1 MIDEKLDRSAS
12 GLQGSGSKYL
22 CTLCFAT
29 NTTAKTNLG
38 NFTIERSY
46 KGSCDIATYILENP
60 DNLPKTQLDEVAK
73 GVKAMPILLAEPIKK
88 GYDSTHADINMGRFF
103 KNLLAREIAQ
113 VTCWSLTA
121 DTKHL
126 VIDAESRLDRHLK
139 ATVGLNCQLMM
150 PRNYARVLFN
160 PENQSIILSII
171 PNEGR
176 RKHLVSIF
184 DKFYVLRKVYR
195 SLRPLSDCPDDVKN
209 VKKIAVEFGK
219 LFLEHFAYAEWPN
232 YMHKIIEHTQELIE
246 RSDGAGSIG
255 AMSSEGSE
263 AGNKVFRHFRKHLSR
278 RDVTINSLRDVIHL
292 HWLYSSPA
300 LIRIADMLS
309 KKKTCSICFNTGH
322 NARTCTHVTKNLS

>member
-1 MIDEKLDRSAS
+1 MFKVYIKDGCDGMGDVSVYKGKGDRALPDKAFRACFCIFRITVLLEDDELVVYEEPAPNSVRRNRPLLEAIADENDHTSSLVCIVPFEKERNFLRNKIMEVQCDSGIKRFELDFYTSMIDEKLDRSAS

-121 DTKHL
+121 DIKHL
-126 VIDAESRLDRHLK
+126 VIDAESKLDCLLK
-139 ATVGLNCQLMM
+139 ATVGLNC
-150 PRNYARVLFN
+150 
-160 PENQSIILSII
+160 
-171 PNEGR
+171 
-176 RKHLVSIF
+176 
-184 DKFYVLRKVYR
+184 
-195 SLRPLSDCPDDVKN
+195 
-209 VKKIAVEFGK
+209 
-219 LFLEHFAYAEWPN
+219 
-232 YMHKIIEHTQELIE
+232 
-246 RSDGAGSIG
+246 
-255 AMSSEGSE
+255 
-263 AGNKVFRHFRKHLSR
+263 
-278 RDVTINSLRDVIHL
+278 
-292 HWLYSSPA
+292 
-300 LIRIADMLS
+300 
-309 KKKTCSICFNTGH
+309 
-322 NARTCTHVTKNLS
+322 